1 MGRPPPHCDLFPPL
15 TNLDRAIGMAHYGHE
30 IMQSYG
36 ALVKDEFREK
46 YQLPISLGMF
56 KIDAERER
64 RGQYDDLTVV
74 SSIIEKKH
82 KDPMPYHPPQVCPV
96 PLSPTSPSGAHYACG
111 SSSLDGCTSS
121 RPSCAGGGAGTVVF
135 GATSTSA
142 RRRSPG
148 CSGARYSPSSSVSA
162 PLSRPSPLCGR
173 SSSPSPE
180 PRDSVSVYAA
190 PSVTWSSLARSCGGY
205 PLFLERL
212 PLCSVLL
219 LDVADMLA
227 HTVVMP
233 PWRSWSGAPV
243 PYGALVLNMDV

>member
-1 MGRPPPHCDLFPPL
+1 M

-36 ALVKDEFREK
+36 ALVKEEFREK

-82 KDPMPYHPPQVCPV
+82 KDPMPYHPPQVRPA
-96 PLSPTSPSGAHYACG
+96 PLSLPSLLGTHRPCG

-121 RPSCAGGGAGTVVF
+121 RPSCAGGATGTVAF

-142 RRRSPG
+142 RSRSPG
-148 CSGARYSPSSSVSA
+148 CSGAPCSPSSSVSA
-162 PLSRPSPLCGR
+162 PSSRRSPPCGP
-173 SSSPSPE
+173 SPSPC
-180 PRDSVSVYAA
+180 PD
-190 PSVTWSSLARSCGGY
+190 ARSSPCC
-205 PLFLERL
+205 PAL
-212 PLCSVLL
+212 PATSMSL
-219 LDVADMLA
+219 
-227 HTVVMP
+227 
-233 PWRSWSGAPV
+233 
-243 PYGALVLNMDV
+243 